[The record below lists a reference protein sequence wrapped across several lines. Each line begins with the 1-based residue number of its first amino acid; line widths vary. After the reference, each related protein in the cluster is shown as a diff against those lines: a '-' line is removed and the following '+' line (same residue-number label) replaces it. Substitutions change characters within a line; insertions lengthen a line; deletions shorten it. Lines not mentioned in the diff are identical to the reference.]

1 MLASETDAWRP
12 RDYTIDIAEAT
23 RFALLGVVKTTSPVD
38 GNIAFVAVQSR
49 STFHAASGANSTE
62 LKETVKH
69 GAIVSYIVPALF
81 LHEVVH
87 IVRCDLGQEVD
98 IFVGVELGHLVLGGR
113 FRTLIY

>member
-12 RDYTIDIAEAT
+12 KDYTIDIAEAT